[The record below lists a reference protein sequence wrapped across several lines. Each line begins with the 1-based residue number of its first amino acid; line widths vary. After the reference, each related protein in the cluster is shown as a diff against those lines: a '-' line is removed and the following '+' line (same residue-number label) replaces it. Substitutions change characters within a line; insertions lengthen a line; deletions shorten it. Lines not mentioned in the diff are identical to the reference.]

1 MIKIFTEHSH
11 HYSVETA
18 SKMNL
23 ALSYLYRNN
32 ITRVRIEQGNEFEWV
47 DISGYK
53 CIDEIIDKYFPPQEE
68 RKIIPLLHPEY
79 ETYNDSGNLVASE
92 FNRMIDVFIDDK
104 MERYSSVE
112 LEYILLSELSM
123 KLSEKRL
130 TRNLKIKKNNKS

>member
-1 MIKIFTEHSH
+1 MIKIFTEYSH
-11 HYSVETA
+11 HYNIETA
-18 SKMNL
+18 SKMKL
-23 ALSYLYRNN
+23 ALSHLYRNN
-32 ITRVRIEQGNEFEWV
+32 ITKVRIEQGNEFEWI
-47 DISGYK
+47 DMLKSN
-53 CIDEIIDKYFPPQEE
+53 CIDEIVDKYFPPQEE

-92 FNRMIDVFIDDK
+92 FNRMIDAFIDEK

-130 TRNLKIKKNNKS
+130 TRNLKIKKNKRS